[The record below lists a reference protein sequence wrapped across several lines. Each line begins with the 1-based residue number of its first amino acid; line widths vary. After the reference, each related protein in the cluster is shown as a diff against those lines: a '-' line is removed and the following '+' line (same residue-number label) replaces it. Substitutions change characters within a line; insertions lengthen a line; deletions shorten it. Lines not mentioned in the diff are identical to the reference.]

1 VIRSPLFIGSTSERE
16 RATRAGIARMC
27 VGGSLLVTTGLASRV
42 FGAPAGHDNAT
53 TRLLARLFGIRNIVL
68 GFWALAAR
76 DQGAAERKLCYQVNA
91 AVDAADL
98 AVLAIAFV
106 RASEMRRAVVMSS
119 ALGGSALPAW
129 LELAREAGTATA
141 EA

>member
-1 VIRSPLFIGSTSERE
+1 
-16 RATRAGIARMC
+16 MC
-27 VGGSLLVTTGLASRV
+27 VGGSLLFTTGLASRV
-42 FGAPAGHDNAT
+42 FGAPAEQDNAT

-76 DQGAAERKLCYQVNA
+76 DQSAAERKLCYQVNA

-106 RASEMRRAVVMSS
+106 RAPELRRAVLMST
-119 ALGGSALPAW
+119 ALGGSAILAW
-129 LELAREAGTATA
+129 LELAREAGTPTT